1 MNEVKD
7 VHLGRQPFTI
17 SVDAHKALQEYLHAI
32 EHQAG
37 KESDVVKEVELR
49 MAELLHGRGITD
61 EKVVLAEDIAFL
73 KEQLGAPADFKD
85 DEGHAPK
92 DSSADNEGP
101 KRLYRDTEHG
111 MIAGV
116 ASGLAAYFKVDPI
129 LFRLLFVV
137 LVFSGGAGI
146 LLYVLLWL
154 LVPEATT
161 PSEKLQ
167 MRGKAVT
174 IENIKETVGRAAKAA
189 DLPGVTKRAGGAVS
203 QLFSFLG
210 ELVRYAIVAVLT
222 TISMIMFVWT
232 IIVGT
237 YTLIHG
243 VTMGDQVIFPIGAEA
258 VWGVV
263 SAMVAFAV
271 LALLLMAVAMATL
284 KRKWTMPGWVTAT
297 MIGVIFIAA
306 SVGTAIG
313 FEVAPQFRDKYRE
326 LKQTQIY
333 ALPAFSKVELNGKE
347 TAFRFEPDAEYE
359 VEIKYFGKKEQLK
372 GINKQVEDST
382 LKIDTTGY
390 KGEDRD
396 CILCI
401 DPGDSLEV
409 IIHAPTLTDAQI
421 TGDGN
426 GDTTFQSP

>member
-1 MNEVKD
+1 MNEVKEI
-7 VHLGRQPFTI
+7 HLGRQSFTI

-32 EHQAG
+32 EEQAG
-37 KESDVVKEVELR
+37 KDSDVVKEVELR
-49 MAELLHGRGITD
+49 MAELLHGRGISD
-61 EKVVLAEDIAFL
+61 EKVVLAEDVTFL
-73 KEQLGAPADFKD
+73 KEQLGTPADFKD
-85 DEGHAPK
+85 DEHTPK
-92 DSSADNEGP
+92 HEPAATDGP

-116 ASGLAAYFKVDPI
+116 SSGLAAYFNVDPI

-146 LLYVLLWL
+146 LLYILLWL

-174 IENIKETVGRAAKAA
+174 VENIKESVGRAAKAA
-189 DLPGVTKRAGGAVS
+189 DLPGVTKRAGGAAN
-203 QLFSFLG
+203 QLFGFIG
-210 ELVRYAIVAVLT
+210 ELVRYALVVVLT

-232 IIVGT
+232 IIAGA

-243 VTMGDQVIFPIGAEA
+243 LTLGDQVIFPIGAEA

-263 SAMVAFAV
+263 SAMVALAM

-284 KRKWTMPGWVTAT
+284 KRKWTMPGWLTAT
-297 MIGVIFIAA
+297 IIGVIFIAA

-313 FEVAPQFRDKYRE
+313 FDVASQVRDKYHD
-326 LKQTQIY
+326 LKQTQTY
-333 ALPAFSKVELNGKE
+333 DLPPFSKTDLIGKE
-347 TAFRFEPDAEYE
+347 TAFRFEPANDYKVE
-359 VEIKYFGKKEQLK
+359 VRYFGQKDQLK
-372 GINKQVEDST
+372 GIDKKVENGI

-390 KGEDRD
+390 KGEERD
-396 CILCI
+396 CVLCI
-401 DPGDSLEV
+401 DPGDELEV
-409 IIHAPTLTDAQI
+409 IIHGPR
-421 TGDGN
+421 
-426 GDTTFQSP
+426 